1 MRLSWLKELLTD
13 IPLSEV
19 LKERIA
25 LADDKVRKA
34 ELERHELA
42 TELDAAQK
50 KIEQLER
57 ELSELKKQ
65 SIEDKVGN
73 KLDGDASRVLGYLF
87 NAKGEER
94 DTRYISRRLDLQEGM
109 LDYHLDTLESINF
122 AVCSGGNYVSGAVY
136 WDITPAGRKFA
147 VEHIL
152 GK

>member
-1 MRLSWLKELLTD
+1 MGWLKELLTD

-34 ELERHELA
+34 ELDQQELVSK
-42 TELDAAQK
+42 LDAANE
-50 KIEQLER
+50 KIGRIER
-57 ELSELKKQ
+57 ELSEFRKQ
-65 SIEDKVGN
+65 STEDQVGN
-73 KLDGDASRVLGYLF
+73 KLDGDAARVLGYLF
-87 NAKGEER
+87 NAKGDER
-94 DTRYISRRLDLQEGM
+94 DTRRISRSLDLQEGM
-109 LDYHLDTLESINF
+109 LDYHLDTLEELDF

-147 VEHIL
+147 VENIL